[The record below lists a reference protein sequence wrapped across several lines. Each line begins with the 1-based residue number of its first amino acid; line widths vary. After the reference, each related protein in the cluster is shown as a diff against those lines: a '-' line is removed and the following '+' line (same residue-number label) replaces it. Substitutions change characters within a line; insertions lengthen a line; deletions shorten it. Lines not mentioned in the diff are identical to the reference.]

1 MIRKVTLLGIP
12 ACRARVDGPCAC
24 RAGAMQRPSRPA
36 ARRLHT
42 NTDYIS
48 LHACELANVPTG
60 PPTSEWTRSRRAP
73 AVDVAQI
80 SITIRVS
87 GEAGEL
93 DTIDI

>member
-1 MIRKVTLLGIP
+1 MVRKVTLFGIP

-24 RAGAMQRPSRPA
+24 RAGTMQRPSRPA

-42 NTDYIS
+42 DTDCS
-48 LHACELANVPTG
+48 LLHACELANVPTG

-80 SITIRVS
+80 IITIRVS
-87 GEAGEL
+87 GEADGL